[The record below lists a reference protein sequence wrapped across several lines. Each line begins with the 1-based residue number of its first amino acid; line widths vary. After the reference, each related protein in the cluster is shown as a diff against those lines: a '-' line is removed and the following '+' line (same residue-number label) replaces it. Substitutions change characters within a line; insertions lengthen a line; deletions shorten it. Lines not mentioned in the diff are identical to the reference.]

1 MPEQPRKPRRLVQTL
16 SKAHEVGQLI
26 RVRCFNCNIT
36 RHYLPGDLAK
46 LVGDIPF
53 WDVDRHMRCE
63 RCKRRDLDVDILLP
77 SASSHRDR
85 YYPASPMPSDAVPA
99 RPVAFHW
106 ENF

>member
-53 WDVDRHMRCE
+53 WDVDRYMRCE

-77 SASSHRDR
+77 SASEGLKIRVRRLVEVRMVRRVIWRD
-85 YYPASPMPSDAVPA
+85 DG
-99 RPVAFHW
+99 
-106 ENF
+106 

>member
-77 SASSHRDR
+77 SASEGLKIRVRRLVEVRMVRRVIWRD
-85 YYPASPMPSDAVPA
+85 DG
-99 RPVAFHW
+99 
-106 ENF
+106 